1 MSFVRSRNLTVENP
15 VDERLAR
22 GIPRLKDGL
31 NEKLERR
38 AFFGLLLFVSFGFA
52 FLPER
57 SAAGVL
63 AGAVISFLSFR
74 ELKKTLERF
83 FLATLSGSQGGGRTL
98 VVRHYLKLTLLFIV
112 LAAVLKSGRV
122 EMFGLAVGLFL
133 VPATLIYTGL
143 LLYIGNFGG
152 KGK

>member
-15 VDERLAR
+15 VDERLAK
-22 GIPRLKDGL
+22 GIPRLQEGL
-31 NEKLERR
+31 KEKLVKR
-38 AFFGLLLFVSFGFA
+38 AFFGLLLFAAFGFA

-57 SAAGVL
+57 SAMGVL

-83 FLATLSGSQGGGRTL
+83 FMVTLSGSQGGEG
-98 VVRHYLKLTLLFIV
+98 VFIARHYLKLTLLFVVI
-112 LAAVLKSGRV
+112 AALLKSGQV
-122 EMFGLAVGLFL
+122 EVFGLAVGLFL

-143 LLYIGNFGG
+143 LLYIGNSGG
-152 KGK
+152 KG